1 MINKEWGQN
10 KIMDENKN
18 ENKYIKRLVASEI
31 EKMLKVTGAI
41 LIKGPKWC
49 GKTTSAE
56 QFAKSKL
63 DLQDEDTK
71 EKSMKIAENKIS
83 LLLEGENPRLIDEWQ
98 EIPRIWNMVKT
109 DVSRQGKEGLYLLTG
124 STTPKDEVTER
135 ITFWLRSFFFY

>member
-1 MINKEWGQN
+1 
-10 KIMDENKN
+10 MDENK
-18 ENKYIKRLVASEI
+18 ENKYIKRLVDNEI

-71 EKSMKIAENKIS
+71 EKSIKIAENKIS
-83 LLLEGENPRLIDEWQ
+83 LLLEGEKPRLIDEWQ

-124 STTPKDEVTER
+124 SATPKDEIIER
-135 ITFWLRSFFFY
+135 ITFWIAVVFPLLK

>member
-1 MINKEWGQN
+1 
-10 KIMDENKN
+10 MDENK
-18 ENKYIKRLVASEI
+18 ENKYIKRLVDNEI

-71 EKSMKIAENKIS
+71 EKSIKIAENKIS
-83 LLLEGENPRLIDEWQ
+83 LLLEGEKPRLIDEWQ

-124 STTPKDEVTER
+124 SATPKDEITER
-135 ITFWLRSFFFY
+135 ITFWLGSFFFY